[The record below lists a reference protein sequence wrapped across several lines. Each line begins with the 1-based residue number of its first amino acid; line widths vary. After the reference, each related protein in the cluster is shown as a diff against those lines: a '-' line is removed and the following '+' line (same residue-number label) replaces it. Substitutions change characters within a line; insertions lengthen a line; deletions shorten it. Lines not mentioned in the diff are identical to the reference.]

1 MTVMGKALYRVLMC
15 MLATMLW
22 LPGCLFGVSA
32 EEPPAPAVADI
43 SWGGDEQ
50 PKPNAEVTFTVHLKG
65 NGGEIAKGTA
75 ITVDFYVNSEKLFT
89 QTYIDGIPAD
99 KTVAVTLPKW
109 KAVEGEHTVTA
120 VLNSTVAKK
129 KLWDSG
135 LFYTEHIRVAQTAL
149 PVPQVAL
156 DNGMNTLMFSDDFT
170 TLGTV
175 DTESTGGYGYKWYT
189 QQPYGG
195 VAVSSD
201 NYELTDSG
209 VLLKT
214 EPVKNYYTFST
225 LDPRSGTGWGYTHGY
240 MEVRLRMPANRVL
253 EGSTGFPSVW
263 SLDPEKLMYLPNTH
277 WVELDFME
285 YWGDDWF
292 STTLHDQYRLD
303 ESSVTRERWYKNGNF
318 NCVGLGDGEW
328 HTMGFV
334 WCEGMLKSYLDGEE
348 YQAVYWS
355 ADEKPYPPATI
366 KNDDGTDTVGA
377 FTVLDEQWMPL
388 IVNGA
393 AGWSLELDY
402 IRVWQ
407 NDGETAT
414 PTVPGPTAAQFIDMY
429 LSDGFGNLQTTINA
443 DNYALVLDAEEPWKA
458 LTAEQQQDVDAVLT
472 ENGANPF
479 MKLLKSAAKWKVDA
493 DSFINKYA
501 LTKDGVVCDPT
512 EKEACHRIL
521 AGKKRFEKLDE
532 ERQRT
537 IDDRLSEAQG
547 TTYTELLQSAQEA
560 VASGKVEA
568 PVNAAPRYVAGAV
581 VFVAGVAVA
590 VWLIIWRKRRS
601 LKET

>member
-1 MTVMGKALYRVLMC
+1 MVVMKRALYRVLVC
-15 MLATMLW
+15 LLVTTL
-22 LPGCLFGVSA
+22 LVSGCLFGVSA

-43 SWGGDEQ
+43 SWDGEEQ

-75 ITVDFYVNSEKLFT
+75 VTVDFYVNSEKLFT
-89 QTYIDGIPAD
+89 QIYTDGIPAD

-109 KAVEGEHTVTA
+109 KAVTGDHTVTA

-156 DNGMNTLMFSDDFT
+156 DNGMSTLIFSDDFS
-170 TLGTV
+170 TLDTV
-175 DTESTGGYGYKWYT
+175 DQESTGGYGYKWYT
-189 QQPYGG
+189 QQPFG
-195 VAVSSD
+195 AAPINPTD
-201 NYELTDSG
+201 YELTEEG
-209 VLLKT
+209 MVLKADCPSYFCLHTIDPKT
-214 EPVKNYYTFST
+214 
-225 LDPRSGTGWGYTHGY
+225 GAGWAGYTHGY
-240 MEVRLRMPANRVL
+240 MEMRVRMPVNRVP
-253 EGSTGFPSVW
+253 GTKGGPAVW
-263 SLDPEKLMYLPNTH
+263 SLPPNQLLYLPDEE
-277 WVELDFME
+277 WVEFDFME
-285 YWGDDWF
+285 YWGDNSF
-292 STTLHDQYRLD
+292 STTLHNIYRPNEEKD
-303 ESSVTRERWYKNGNF
+303 GGYWYKNSNHGSA
-318 NCVGLGDGEW
+318 GLGDGEW

-334 WCEGMLKSYLDGEE
+334 WRKGMLKSYLDGEE
-348 YQAVYWS
+348 YQTLYWDD
-355 ADEKPYPPATI
+355 AEKSYPEATI
-366 KNDDGTDTVGA
+366 NDDNGNDGVGA
-377 FTVLDEQWMPL
+377 FTKLDEQVIPFTL
-388 IVNGA
+388 SGPAVF
-393 AGWSLELDY
+393 SLELDY

-407 NDGETAT
+407 NDGKTAT

-443 DNYALVLDAEEPWKA
+443 DNYALLLDAEEPWKA

-501 LTKDGVVCDPT
+501 LTKDGTVCDPT
-512 EKEACHRIL
+512 EKEACQRIL

-532 ERQRT
+532 EKQRT
-537 IDDRLSEAQG
+537 IDDRLNEAQG

-560 VASGKVEA
+560 VNSGKVEA
-568 PVNAAPRYVAGAV
+568 PVNAPPWYVAGAV
-581 VFVAGVAVA
+581 VLVAVVA
-590 VWLIIWRKRRS
+590 VTVWLIVGRKRKAA
-601 LKET
+601 KEA